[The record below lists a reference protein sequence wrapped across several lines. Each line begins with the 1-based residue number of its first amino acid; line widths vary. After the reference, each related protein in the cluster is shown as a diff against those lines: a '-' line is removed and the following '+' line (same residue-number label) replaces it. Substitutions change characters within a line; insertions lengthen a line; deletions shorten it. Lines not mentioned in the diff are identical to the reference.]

1 MSMVFCRGCAKEIS
15 SLAVACPQCGAPQAT
30 QQFTQQSYASG
41 PAITTGNP
49 YVEALKNYAVF
60 KGRATRREY
69 WMFVLINTVIGIGMT
84 LLDSMLGTKGV
95 LYSLY
100 TLAMLVPSL
109 AVGARRMH
117 DTDHSG
123 WWLLLPIV
131 NLVFLVLDSQPGH
144 NRFGPNRKG
153 IN

>member
-1 MSMVFCRGCAKEIS
+1 MSLVFCRGCAKEIS
-15 SLAVACPQCGAPQAT
+15 SLAVACPQCGAPQAA
-30 QQFTQQSYASG
+30 QPSYASG

-49 YVEALKNYAVF
+49 YVEALKNYAEF

-69 WMFVLINTVIGIGMT
+69 WMFVLINLGICILMGV
-84 LLDSMLGTKGV
+84 LDAMLNTKGV
-95 LYSLY
+95 LYNLY
-100 TLAMLVPSL
+100 NLAMFLPSI

-117 DTDHSG
+117 DTDRSG

-131 NLVFLVLDSQPGH
+131 NLVFLAQDSQPGP

-153 IN
+153 NN

>member
-1 MSMVFCRGCAKEIS
+1 MSLVFCRGCAKEIS

-30 QQFTQQSYASG
+30 QQSYATG

-49 YVEALKNYAVF
+49 YMEALKNYAEF

-69 WMFVLINTVIGIGMT
+69 WMFVLINMGICIVVGV
-84 LLDSMLGTKGV
+84 LDAMLNTKGV
-95 LYSLY
+95 LYNLY
-100 TLAMLVPSL
+100 SLAMLLPSI
-109 AVGARRMH
+109 AVGVRRMH
-117 DTDHSG
+117 DTDRSG

-131 NLVFLVLDSQPGH
+131 NLVFLVQDSQPGP

>member
-30 QQFTQQSYASG
+30 QQSFASG
-41 PAITTGNP
+41 PAIATGNP
-49 YVEALKNYAVF
+49 YLEALKNYAEF

-69 WMFVLINTVIGIGMT
+69 WMFVLINMGICIVIGV
-84 LLDSMLGTKGV
+84 LDAMLNTKGV
-95 LYSLY
+95 LYNLY
-100 TLAMLVPSL
+100 SLAMLLPSI

-117 DTDHSG
+117 DTDRSG

-131 NLVFLVLDSQPGH
+131 NLVFLVQDSQPGP

>member
-30 QQFTQQSYASG
+30 QQTYASG

-49 YVEALKNYAVF
+49 YMEALKNYAEF

-69 WMFVLINTVIGIGMT
+69 WMFVLINLGICIVMGV
-84 LLDSMLGTKGV
+84 LDAMLNTKGV
-95 LYSLY
+95 LYNLY
-100 TLAMLVPSL
+100 SLAMLLPSI

-117 DTDHSG
+117 DTDRSG

-131 NLVFLVLDSQPGH
+131 NLVFLVQDSQPGP

>member
-15 SLAVACPQCGAPQAT
+15 TLALACPQCGAPQAT
-30 QQFTQQSYASG
+30 QQAQPTYASG

-49 YVEALKNYAVF
+49 YVEALKNFAEF

-69 WMFVLINTVIGIGMT
+69 WMFILINMGICIVIGV
-84 LLDSMLGTKGV
+84 LDAMLNTKGV
-95 LYSLY
+95 LYNLYSLV
-100 TLAMLVPSL
+100 MLLPSI
-109 AVGARRMH
+109 AVGVRRMH
-117 DTDHSG
+117 DTDRSG

-131 NLVFLVLDSQPGH
+131 NLVFLVQDSQPGP

>member
-1 MSMVFCRGCAKEIS
+1 MSLVFCRGCAKEIS
-15 SLAVACPQCGAPQAT
+15 SLAVACPQCGAPQAA
-30 QQFTQQSYASG
+30 QQSYASG

-49 YVEALKNYAVF
+49 YMEALKNYAEF

-69 WMFVLINTVIGIGMT
+69 WMFVLINLGICIVMGV
-84 LLDSMLGTKGV
+84 LDAMLNTKGV
-95 LYSLY
+95 LYNLY
-100 TLAMLVPSL
+100 NLAMLLPSI

-117 DTDHSG
+117 DTDRSG

-131 NLVFLVLDSQPGH
+131 NLVFLAQDSQPGP

-153 IN
+153 NN

>member
-1 MSMVFCRGCAKEIS
+1 MSLVFCRGCAKEIS
-15 SLAVACPQCGAPQAT
+15 SLAVACPQCGAPQAA
-30 QQFTQQSYASG
+30 QPSYASG

-49 YVEALKNYAVF
+49 YVEALKNYAEF

-69 WMFVLINTVIGIGMT
+69 WMFVLINMGICIVMGV
-84 LLDSMLGTKGV
+84 LDAMLNTKGL
-95 LYSLY
+95 LYNMYS
-100 TLAMLVPSL
+100 LAMLLPSI

-117 DTDHSG
+117 DTDRSG

-131 NLVFLVLDSQPGH
+131 NLVFLVQDSQPGP

-153 IN
+153 NN

>member
-30 QQFTQQSYASG
+30 QQSFASG

-49 YVEALKNYAVF
+49 YMEALKNYAVF
-60 KGRATRREY
+60 QGRATRREY
-69 WMFVLINTVIGIGMT
+69 WMFALINLGICIVMGV
-84 LLDSMLGTKGV
+84 LDAMLNTKGILAN
-95 LYSLY
+95 LYN
-100 TLAMLVPSL
+100 LAMFLPSI

-117 DTDHSG
+117 DTDRSG

-131 NLVFLVLDSQPGH
+131 NLVFLVQDSQPGP

-153 IN
+153 NN

>member
-1 MSMVFCRGCAKEIS
+1 MSLVFCRGCAKEIS

-30 QQFTQQSYASG
+30 QQSYTSG

-49 YVEALKNYAVF
+49 YMEALKNYAEF

-69 WMFVLINTVIGIGMT
+69 WMFVLINLGICIVMGV
-84 LLDSMLGTKGV
+84 LDAMLNTKGILYN
-95 LYSLY
+95 LYSL
-100 TLAMLVPSL
+100 AMLLPSI

-117 DTDHSG
+117 DTDRSG

-131 NLVFLVLDSQPGH
+131 NLVFLVQDSQPGA

-153 IN
+153 NN

>member
-1 MSMVFCRGCAKEIS
+1 MSLVFCRGCAKEIS

-30 QQFTQQSYASG
+30 QQSYASG

-49 YVEALKNYAVF
+49 YMEALKNYAEF

-69 WMFVLINTVIGIGMT
+69 WMFVLINLGICIVMAV
-84 LLDSMLGTKGV
+84 LDAMLNTKGILAN
-95 LYSLY
+95 LYN
-100 TLAMLVPSL
+100 LAMFLPSI

-117 DTDHSG
+117 DTDRSG

-131 NLVFLVLDSQPGH
+131 NLVFLVQDSQPGP

-153 IN
+153 NN

>member
-1 MSMVFCRGCAKEIS
+1 MSLVFCRGCAKEIS

-30 QQFTQQSYASG
+30 QPSYATG

-49 YVEALKNYAVF
+49 YMEALKNYAEF

-69 WMFVLINTVIGIGMT
+69 WMFVLINMGICIVVGV
-84 LLDSMLGTKGV
+84 LDAMLNTKGV
-95 LYSLY
+95 LYNLY
-100 TLAMLVPSL
+100 SLAMLLPSI
-109 AVGARRMH
+109 AVGVRRMH
-117 DTDHSG
+117 DTDRSG

-131 NLVFLVLDSQPGH
+131 NLVFLVQDSQPGP

>member
-30 QQFTQQSYASG
+30 QQSNVQG
-41 PAITTGNP
+41 PAISTGNP
-49 YVEALKNYAVF
+49 YVEALKNYVVF
-60 KGRATRREY
+60 QGRATRREY
-69 WMFVLINTVIGIGMT
+69 WMFFLINLGISIVIGVLDA
-84 LLDSMLGTKGV
+84 LLKTGGILYNV
-95 LYSLY
+95 YSLA
-100 TLAMLVPSL
+100 LFLPSL
-109 AVGARRMH
+109 AVGVRRMH
-117 DTDHSG
+117 DTDRSG

-131 NLVFLVLDSQPGH
+131 NLVFLAQDSQPGP

>member
-1 MSMVFCRGCAKEIS
+1 MSLVFCRGCAKEIS
-15 SLAVACPQCGAPQAT
+15 SLAVACPQCGAPQAA
-30 QQFTQQSYASG
+30 QPSFASG

-49 YVEALKNYAVF
+49 YVEALKNYAEF

-69 WMFVLINTVIGIGMT
+69 WMFVLINLGICIVMGV
-84 LLDSMLGTKGV
+84 LDAMLNTNGV
-95 LYSLY
+95 LYNLY
-100 TLAMLVPSL
+100 NLAMLLPSI

-117 DTDHSG
+117 DTDRSG

-131 NLVFLVLDSQPGH
+131 NLVFLVQDSQPGP

-153 IN
+153 NN

>member
-1 MSMVFCRGCAKEIS
+1 MSLVFCRGCAKEIS
-15 SLAVACPQCGAPQAT
+15 SLAVACPQCGAPQAV
-30 QQFTQQSYASG
+30 QPSYASG

-49 YVEALKNYAVF
+49 YVEALKNYAEF

-69 WMFVLINTVIGIGMT
+69 WMFVLINMGICIVMGV
-84 LLDSMLGTKGV
+84 LDAMLNTKGV
-95 LYSLY
+95 LYNLY
-100 TLAMLVPSL
+100 SLAMLLPSI

-117 DTDHSG
+117 DTDRSG

-131 NLVFLVLDSQPGH
+131 NLVFLVQDSQPGP

-153 IN
+153 NN

>member
-1 MSMVFCRGCAKEIS
+1 MSLVFCRGCAKEIS
-15 SLAVACPQCGAPQAT
+15 SLAVACPQCGAPQAA
-30 QQFTQQSYASG
+30 QPSYASG

-49 YVEALKNYAVF
+49 YVEALKNYAEF

-69 WMFVLINTVIGIGMT
+69 WMFVLINMGICIVMGV
-84 LLDSMLGTKGV
+84 LDAMLNTKGV
-95 LYSLY
+95 LYNLY
-100 TLAMLVPSL
+100 SLAMLLPSI

-117 DTDHSG
+117 DTDRSG

-131 NLVFLVLDSQPGH
+131 NLVFLVQDSQPGP

-153 IN
+153 NN

>member
-1 MSMVFCRGCAKEIS
+1 MSLVFCRGCAKEIS

-30 QQFTQQSYASG
+30 QQSYASG

-49 YVEALKNYAVF
+49 YVEALKNYAEF

-69 WMFVLINTVIGIGMT
+69 WMFVLINMGICIVMGV
-84 LLDSMLGTKGV
+84 LDAMLNTKGV
-95 LYSLY
+95 LYNLY
-100 TLAMLVPSL
+100 SLAMLLPSI

-117 DTDHSG
+117 DTDRSG

-131 NLVFLVLDSQPGH
+131 NLVFLVQDSQPGP

-153 IN
+153 NN

>member
-1 MSMVFCRGCAKEIS
+1 MSLVFCRGCAKEIS

-30 QQFTQQSYASG
+30 QQSYASG

-49 YVEALKNYAVF
+49 YVEALKNYAEF

-69 WMFVLINTVIGIGMT
+69 WMFVLINLGICIVMGV
-84 LLDSMLGTKGV
+84 LDAMLNTKGV
-95 LYSLY
+95 LYNLY
-100 TLAMLVPSL
+100 SLAMLLPSI
-109 AVGARRMH
+109 AAGARRMH
-117 DTDHSG
+117 DTDRSG

-131 NLVFLVLDSQPGH
+131 NLVFLVQDSQPGP

-153 IN
+153 NN

>member
-1 MSMVFCRGCAKEIS
+1 MSLVFCRGCAKEIS

-30 QQFTQQSYASG
+30 QQSYASG

-49 YVEALKNYAVF
+49 YVEALKNYAEF

-69 WMFVLINTVIGIGMT
+69 WMFVLINLGICIVMGV
-84 LLDSMLGTKGV
+84 LDAMLNTKGV
-95 LYSLY
+95 LYNLY
-100 TLAMLVPSL
+100 SLAMFLPSI
-109 AVGARRMH
+109 AAGARRMH
-117 DTDHSG
+117 DTDRSG

-131 NLVFLVLDSQPGH
+131 NLVFLVQDSQPGP

-153 IN
+153 NN

>member
-1 MSMVFCRGCAKEIS
+1 MSLVFCRGCAKEIS
-15 SLAVACPQCGAPQAT
+15 SLAVACPQCGAPQAA
-30 QQFTQQSYASG
+30 QPSYASG

-49 YVEALKNYAVF
+49 YVEALKNYAEF

-69 WMFVLINTVIGIGMT
+69 WMFVLINMGICIVMGV
-84 LLDSMLGTKGV
+84 LDAMLNTKGMLYN
-95 LYSLY
+95 LYSL
-100 TLAMLVPSL
+100 AMLLPSI

-117 DTDHSG
+117 DTDRSG

-131 NLVFLVLDSQPGH
+131 NLVFLVQDSQPGP

-153 IN
+153 NN

>member
-1 MSMVFCRGCAKEIS
+1 MSLVFCRGCAKEIS
-15 SLAVACPQCGAPQAT
+15 SLAVACPQCGAPQAA
-30 QQFTQQSYASG
+30 QPSYASG

-49 YVEALKNYAVF
+49 YVEALKNYAEF

-69 WMFVLINTVIGIGMT
+69 WMFVLINLGICILMGV
-84 LLDSMLGTKGV
+84 LDAMLNTKGV
-95 LYSLY
+95 LYNLY
-100 TLAMLVPSL
+100 NLAMLLPSI

-117 DTDHSG
+117 DTDRSG

-131 NLVFLVLDSQPGH
+131 NLVFLVQDSQPGP

-153 IN
+153 NN

>member
-1 MSMVFCRGCAKEIS
+1 MSMVFCRGCAKEIHS
-15 SLAVACPQCGAPQAT
+15 TAAACPQCGAT
-30 QQFTQQSYASG
+30 QVIQQSYAQG

-49 YVEALKNYAVF
+49 YMEALKNYAVF
-60 KGRATRREY
+60 QGRATRREY
-69 WMFVLINTVIGIGMT
+69 WMFILINLGIAIVIGVIDA
-84 LLDSMLGTKGV
+84 LLSTKGIISN
-95 LYSLY
+95 LYSL
-100 TLAMLVPSL
+100 AMFLPSI

-117 DTDHSG
+117 DTDRSG

-131 NLVFLVLDSQPGH
+131 NLVFLAQDSQPGP

>member
-1 MSMVFCRGCAKEIS
+1 MNMVFCRGCAKEIHS
-15 SLAVACPQCGAPQAT
+15 TAVACPQCGAPQAT
-30 QQFTQQSYASG
+30 QQSFASG
-41 PAITTGNP
+41 PAIATGNA

-69 WMFVLINTVIGIGMT
+69 WMFVLINLGIAIVFGVLDA
-84 LLDSMLGTKGV
+84 LLNAKGILAN
-95 LYSLY
+95 LYSL
-100 TLAMLVPSL
+100 AMFLPSI

-117 DTDHSG
+117 DTDRSG

-131 NLVFLVLDSQPGH
+131 NLVFLVQDSQPGD

>member
-1 MSMVFCRGCAKEIS
+1 MSLVFCRGCAKEIS
-15 SLAVACPQCGAPQAT
+15 SLAVACPQCGAPQAA
-30 QQFTQQSYASG
+30 QPSYASG

-49 YVEALKNYAVF
+49 YVEALKNYAEF

-69 WMFVLINTVIGIGMT
+69 WMFVLINMGICIVMGV
-84 LLDSMLGTKGV
+84 LDAMLNTKGLLYN
-95 LYSLY
+95 LYSL
-100 TLAMLVPSL
+100 AMLLPSI

-117 DTDHSG
+117 DTDRSG

-131 NLVFLVLDSQPGH
+131 NLVFLVQDSQPGP

-153 IN
+153 NN

>member
-1 MSMVFCRGCAKEIS
+1 MSLVFCRGCAKEIS
-15 SLAVACPQCGAPQAT
+15 SLAVACPQCGAPQAA
-30 QQFTQQSYASG
+30 QPSYASG

-49 YVEALKNYAVF
+49 YVEALKNYAEF

-69 WMFVLINTVIGIGMT
+69 WMFVLINLGICILMGV
-84 LLDSMLGTKGV
+84 LDAMLNTKGV
-95 LYSLY
+95 LYNLY
-100 TLAMLVPSL
+100 NLAMLLPSI

-117 DTDHSG
+117 DTDRSG

-131 NLVFLVLDSQPGH
+131 NLVFLAQDSQPGP

-153 IN
+153 NN

>member
-1 MSMVFCRGCAKEIS
+1 MSLVFCRGCAKEIS
-15 SLAVACPQCGAPQAT
+15 SLAVACPQCGAPQAA
-30 QQFTQQSYASG
+30 QPSYASG

-49 YVEALKNYAVF
+49 YVEALKNYAEF

-69 WMFVLINTVIGIGMT
+69 WMFVLINLGICILMGV
-84 LLDSMLGTKGV
+84 LDAMLNTKGV
-95 LYSLY
+95 LYNLY
-100 TLAMLVPSL
+100 NLAMFLPSI

-117 DTDHSG
+117 DTDRSG

-131 NLVFLVLDSQPGH
+131 NLVFLVQDSQPGP

-153 IN
+153 NN

>member
-15 SLAVACPQCGAPQAT
+15 TLAVACPQCGAPQ
-30 QQFTQQSYASG
+30 QSYAQG
-41 PAITTGNP
+41 PAISTGNP
-49 YVEALKNYAVF
+49 YLEALKNYAVF

-69 WMFVLINTVIGIGMT
+69 WMFILIN
-84 LLDSMLGTKGV
+84 LGVAIVVGV
-95 LYSLY
+95 LDALLNSKGILSNLY
-100 TLAMLVPSL
+100 NLALLLPSI

-117 DTDHSG
+117 DTDRSG

-131 NLVFLVLDSQPGH
+131 NIVFLVQDSQPGP
-144 NRFGPNRKG
+144 NRFGENRKG

>member
-1 MSMVFCRGCAKEIS
+1 MSLVFCRGCAKEIS

-30 QQFTQQSYASG
+30 QQSYASG

-49 YVEALKNYAVF
+49 YVEALKNYAEF

-69 WMFVLINTVIGIGMT
+69 WMFVLINLGICIVMGI
-84 LLDSMLGTKGV
+84 LDAMLNTKGV
-95 LYSLY
+95 LYNLY
-100 TLAMLVPSL
+100 SLAMFLPSI
-109 AVGARRMH
+109 AAGARRMH
-117 DTDHSG
+117 DTDRSG

-131 NLVFLVLDSQPGH
+131 NLVFLVQDSQPGP

-153 IN
+153 NN